1 MMAQPAGVPILLD
14 PTVAFLSVAGVL
26 AGDLFSGYGAGQPP
40 LWGLFEGANPVVIA
54 DTVVDF
60 SYQQD
65 WTVADYP
72 VERGGFESYDKVNS
86 PFRVRIQF
94 ASGGSEANRQALL
107 DSIQA
112 IGDPLTLYTAVTPT
126 AVYPS
131 MNVEGFSYHRTSRNG
146 LGLLVVDVHLLEIRE
161 DQSNNNFQNTR
172 SPAAFQAAPTG
183 NIQSPDVPY
192 TGPNL
197 GPLQPDSAK

>member
-1 MMAQPAGVPILLD
+1 MALPAGIPNLLD
-14 PTVAFLSVAGVL
+14 PAVAFLSVVDVL
-26 AGDLFSGYGAGQPP
+26 TGDSFTGYGAGQPP
-40 LWGLFEGANPVVIA
+40 LWGLFDGANPVVIA
-54 DTVVDF
+54 DTVTDF

-65 WTVADYP
+65 WVIADYP

-86 PFRVRIQF
+86 PFRARIQF

-131 MNVEGFSYHRTSRNG
+131 MNVEHFSYRRTSRNG
-146 LGLLVVDVHLLEIRE
+146 LGLLIVDVHLLEIRE
-161 DQSNNNFQNTR
+161 DGVNSFQNTR
-172 SPAAFQAAPTG
+172 SPSGFLAAPTG
-183 NIQSPDVPY
+183 NIQSPAV
-192 TGPNL
+192 TS
-197 GPLQPDSAK
+197 PLASGETPQ